1 MTYLDY
7 TDRDFYLA
15 IKQLLLGTGRKVEL
29 GRDNYLC
36 QAGDITTTL
45 GILVSGTLKYS
56 ITATNGRERIISFA
70 FTGDLVGNYSCMR
83 NHAPSMLDIVATESS
98 IIYQLPVEQID
109 AAIGLEHRMKLSE
122 ALCYQLLKS
131 TVNDYC
137 QSPEER
143 YLALNERFPDIH
155 NRMTNR
161 TIASYLGIT
170 PESLSRLRKR
180 LLTRQ
185 P

>member
-7 TDRDFYLA
+7 TDSDFYIA
-15 IKQLLLGTGRKVEL
+15 IKQLLLEHGKKVEL
-29 GRDNYLC
+29 SRGEYLC
-36 QAGDITTTL
+36 HTGEITSKL
-45 GILVSGTLKYS
+45 GLLASGSLKYS
-56 ITATNGRERIISFA
+56 HTPTNGQERIVSFA

-83 NHAPSMLDIVATESS
+83 QHAPCLLDIVAIESS
-98 IIYQLPVEQID
+98 VVFQVPLEQID
-109 AAIGLEHRMKLSE
+109 VAIEPAFRTKLAE
-122 ALCYQLLKS
+122 TLCYQLFKS
-131 TVNDYC
+131 VVEDSC
-137 QSPEER
+137 HSPEER
-143 YLALNERFPDIH
+143 YLALTERFPDIH

>member
-7 TDRDFYLA
+7 TDSDFYIA
-15 IKQLLLGTGRKVEL
+15 IKQLLLERGKKLEL
-29 GRDNYLC
+29 SRDNFLC
-36 QAGDITTTL
+36 HAGDISTKL

-56 ITATNGRERIISFA
+56 IIATNSRERIISFA
-70 FTGDLVGNYSCMR
+70 FNGDLVGNYSCMR
-83 NHAPSMLDIVATESS
+83 NHAPSLLDIVATESS
-98 IIYQLPVEQID
+98 TIYQLPIEHID
-109 AAIGLEHRMKLSE
+109 AAIGLEHRLKLSE

-131 TVNDYC
+131 TINDYC

>member
-7 TDRDFYLA
+7 TDSDFYIA
-15 IKQLLLGTGRKVEL
+15 IKHLLLEHGKKVEL
-29 GRDNYLC
+29 SRDDFLC
-36 QAGDITTTL
+36 HAGDISSKL

-56 ITATNGRERIISFA
+56 IITTNSRERIISFA
-70 FTGDLVGNYSCMR
+70 FTGDLVGNYISMR
-83 NHAPSMLDIVATESS
+83 HHVPSLLDIVALESS
-98 IIYQLPVEQID
+98 VIYQLPLEQLD
-109 AAIGLEHRMKLSE
+109 AAIGPELRRNLAES
-122 ALCYQLLKS
+122 LCFQLLKS
-131 TVNDYC
+131 TIDDYS
-137 QSPEER
+137 QSPEQR
-143 YLALNERFPDIH
+143 YLALTERFPNIH

>member
-7 TDRDFYLA
+7 TDSDFYIA
-15 IKQLLLGTGRKVEL
+15 IKQLLLEHGKKVEL
-29 GRDNYLC
+29 NRGEYLC
-36 QAGDITTTL
+36 HTGEITSKL
-45 GILVSGTLKYS
+45 GLLASGSLKYS
-56 ITATNGRERIISFA
+56 HTPTNGQERIVSFA

-83 NHAPSMLDIVATESS
+83 QHAPCLLDIVAIESS
-98 IIYQLPVEQID
+98 VVFQVPLEQID
-109 AAIGLEHRMKLSE
+109 VAIEPAFRTKLAE
-122 ALCYQLLKS
+122 TLCYQLLKS
-131 TVNDYC
+131 VVEDSC
-137 QSPEER
+137 HSPEER
-143 YLALNERFPDIH
+143 YLALTERFPDIH

>member
-7 TDRDFYLA
+7 TDSDFYIA
-15 IKQLLLGTGRKVEL
+15 IKQLLLEHGKKVEL
-29 GRDNYLC
+29 SRGDFLC
-36 QAGDITTTL
+36 QAGEITSKL
-45 GILVSGTLKYS
+45 GLLASGSLKYS
-56 ITATNGRERIISFA
+56 HTLTSGQERIVSFA

-83 NHAPSMLDIVATESS
+83 QHAPCLLDIVAIESS
-98 IIYQLPVEQID
+98 VVFQVPLEQID
-109 AAIGLEHRMKLSE
+109 VAIEPAFRTKLAE

-131 TVNDYC
+131 VVEDSC
-137 QSPEER
+137 HSPEER
-143 YLALNERFPDIH
+143 YLALTERFPDIH

>member
-7 TDRDFYLA
+7 TDSDFYIA
-15 IKQLLLGTGRKVEL
+15 IKQLLLEHGKKVEL
-29 GRDNYLC
+29 SRGDFLC
-36 QAGDITTTL
+36 QAGEITSKL
-45 GILVSGTLKYS
+45 GLLASGSLKYS
-56 ITATNGRERIISFA
+56 HTLTSGQERIVSFA

-83 NHAPSMLDIVATESS
+83 QHAPCLLDIVAIESS
-98 IIYQLPVEQID
+98 VVFQVPLEQID
-109 AAIGLEHRMKLSE
+109 VAIEPAFRTKLAE

-131 TVNDYC
+131 VVEDSC
-137 QSPEER
+137 HSPEER
-143 YLALNERFPDIH
+143 YLVLTERFPDIH

>member
-7 TDRDFYLA
+7 TDNDYYLL
-15 IKQLLLGTGRKVEL
+15 IKQLLLVKGKKTEL
-29 GRDNYLC
+29 CRGDFLC
-36 QAGDITTTL
+36 HAGDNASKL
-45 GILVSGTLKYS
+45 GILVSGALKYS
-56 ITATNGRERIISFA
+56 ITANYSHERIVSFV
-70 FTGDLVGNYSCMR
+70 FTGDLVGSYSCMR
-83 NHAPSMLDIVATESS
+83 QHSPSLLDIVAIESS
-98 IIYQLPVEQID
+98 VIYLLPVRQID
-109 AAIGLEHRMKLSE
+109 ETIGIALRTKLSE

-131 TVNDYC
+131 TVDNYC

-143 YLALNERFPDIH
+143 YLALTERFPDIH

-185 P
+185 Q

>member
-7 TDRDFYLA
+7 TDNNFYITL
-15 IKQLLLGTGRKVEL
+15 KQLLLNEGKKVEL
-29 GRDNYLC
+29 DKGDLLC
-36 QAGDITTTL
+36 QAGSMATKL
-45 GILVSGTLKYS
+45 GMLVSGTLKYS
-56 ITATNGRERIISFA
+56 ITSTNGRERIISFA
-70 FTGDLVGNYSCMR
+70 FTGDLVGSYSCMR
-83 NHAPSMLDIVATESS
+83 HNSPSLLDIMATESS

-109 AAIGLEHRMKLSE
+109 ATIGLEFRMKISE
-122 ALCYQLLKS
+122 ALCYQMLKS
-131 TVNDYC
+131 TVDNYC

-143 YLALNERFPDIH
+143 YLALNERFPGIH

-180 LLTRQ
+180 LLTKQ
-185 P
+185 L

>member
-7 TDRDFYLA
+7 TDNDFYIT
-15 IKQLLLGTGRKVEL
+15 IKQLLLGKGEKTEL
-29 GRDNYLC
+29 CRGDFLC
-36 QAGDITTTL
+36 QVGDNARML
-45 GILVSGTLKYS
+45 GILVSGALKYS
-56 ITATNGRERIISFA
+56 ITVTNGRERIVSFA
-70 FTGDLVGNYSCMR
+70 FTGDLVGSYSSMR
-83 NHAPSMLDIVATESS
+83 HHSPSLLDIVAIESS
-98 IIYQLPVEQID
+98 VIYQLPVEQID
-109 AAIGLEHRMKLSE
+109 EAIGIALRTKLSE

-131 TVNDYC
+131 TVDNYC

-170 PESLSRLRKR
+170 PESLSRMRKR
-180 LLTRQ
+180 LLTKQ
-185 P
+185 T

>member
-7 TDRDFYLA
+7 TDSDFYIA
-15 IKQLLLGTGRKVEL
+15 IKQLLLEHGKKVEL
-29 GRDNYLC
+29 SRGEYLC
-36 QAGDITTTL
+36 HTGEITSKL
-45 GILVSGTLKYS
+45 GLLASGSLKYS
-56 ITATNGRERIISFA
+56 HTPTNGQERIVSFA

-83 NHAPSMLDIVATESS
+83 QHAPCLLDIVAIESS
-98 IIYQLPVEQID
+98 VIYQLPVKQVD
-109 AAIGLEHRMKLSE
+109 VAIEPAFRTKFAE

-131 TVNDYC
+131 VIEDSC
-137 QSPEER
+137 HSPEER
-143 YLALNERFPDIH
+143 YLALTERFPDIH